1 MSINK
6 KNGNE
11 NQNQNQNKSINEIK
25 IRNNLNKK

>member
-11 NQNQNQNKSINEIK
+11 NQNQNKSINEIK